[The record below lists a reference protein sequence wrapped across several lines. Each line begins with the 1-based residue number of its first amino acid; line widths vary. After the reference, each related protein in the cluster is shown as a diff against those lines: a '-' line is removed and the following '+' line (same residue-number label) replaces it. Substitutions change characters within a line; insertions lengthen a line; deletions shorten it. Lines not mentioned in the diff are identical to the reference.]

1 MQADQALLR
10 PTSATRRAHMT
21 PDTTDR
27 AITMYQHSAAETAQA
42 TANGRFVPG
51 LRLPRATAAVALFA
65 DVVGY
70 TEHCERLDPEEVF
83 LLLCEFYRHA
93 GRAIT
98 AEGAD
103 FVDHFG
109 DEVLAV
115 WKHEAP
121 LGIQALKALR
131 CSFALHAEI
140 AQWNDWRQRNGLE
153 PVKVGVGIHA
163 GPVMLGRPLGG
174 YGGGASVFGDTVN
187 IASRLERQ
195 TRAIGADIV
204 ISDRLYR
211 LIQAMNPRE
220 RLLER
225 FAATREVTLNGRA
238 EPLAIR
244 HATAKLELA

>member
-1 MQADQALLR
+1 
-10 PTSATRRAHMT
+10 
-21 PDTTDR
+21 
-27 AITMYQHSAAETAQA
+27 MYQHFTAESAQPHTH
-42 TANGRFVPG
+42 GPFMPG

-65 DVVGY
+65 DIVGY

-121 LGIQALKALR
+121 LGLQAIKALR
-131 CSFALHAEI
+131 CGFALHAEI
-140 AQWNDWRQRNGLE
+140 AQWNEWRGRNGLE
-153 PVKVGVGIHA
+153 PVKAGIGIHA

-174 YGGGASVFGDTVN
+174 YGGGCSVFGDTVN

-195 TRAIGADIV
+195 TRALGADIV

-211 LIQAMNPRE
+211 LIQATNPGE
-220 RLLER
+220 EMLKY
-225 FAATREVTLNGRA
+225 FASTQEVTLNGRA
-238 EPLAIR
+238 QSLKIR
-244 HATAKLELA
+244 HATARPDLF